1 MKKDKKTL
9 LDFIKNKNI
18 IFSIN
23 LTKERTLL
31 LKMIK
36 DYNTHFDADEL
47 HDYIIKKGEK
57 LSRAT
62 IYRSLA
68 LFAESGI
75 IKQTIRK
82 HGRAVYELALGQKH
96 HDHLICIKCGNIIEF
111 IDIDI
116 EELQNKVCK
125 EYDFKPTEHTLSI
138 KGYCKEC
145 LKSEF

>member
-1 MKKDKKTL
+1 MKKEKKTL

>member
-1 MKKDKKTL
+1 MKKEKKTL
-9 LDFIKNKNI
+9 LDFFKNKNI
-18 IFSIN
+18 ISTIN

>member
-1 MKKDKKTL
+1 MKKEKKTL

-18 IFSIN
+18 IFTIN

-75 IKQTIRK
+75 INQTIRK
-82 HGRAVYELALGQKH
+82 RGRAVYELALGQKH